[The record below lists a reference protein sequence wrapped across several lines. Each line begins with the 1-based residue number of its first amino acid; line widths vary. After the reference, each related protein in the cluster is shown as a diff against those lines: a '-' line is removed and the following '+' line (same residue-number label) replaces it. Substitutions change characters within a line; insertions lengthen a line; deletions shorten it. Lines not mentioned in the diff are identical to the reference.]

1 MPEHFTHTTTE
12 AKFWCN
18 KCGKPTMHYVASGR
32 RGGCQT
38 CIAVRDEEK
47 RLRDL
52 IAAPAKQD
60 RLF

>member
-1 MPEHFTHTTTE
+1 MPEHFTHTTFE

-32 RGGCQT
+32 RGGCQA
-38 CIAVRDEEK
+38 CIAKWEEEK
-47 RLRDL
+47 RVRDA
-52 IAAPAKQD
+52 IPPAATQE